1 MKIEVIDVF
10 GAVIPQLIEPMTMRF
25 STALGQFTVARS
37 NDGFT
42 WTPIPLIAGP
52 TLPTGFI
59 DGYYIDETGGVV
71 ILTNHLTEFGLK
83 SLQKNPLTLVSSVTT
98 LGVGKSTSISV
109 SGGSGSGGARYL
121 STTPTICSVASNGLI
136 TGIKAGLCTVTAT
149 KGGDAVY
156 LHADVSTSLNITAQP
171 GAILSVYGGLSIK
184 KVFINL
190 GTSSANKSIVIQAKA
205 ASSNKY
211 LTVKSLKLDSRGR
224 AVTMAKIPAKATVRV
239 LVSNKTVASIKSA
252 K

>member
-42 WTPIPLIAGP
+42 WTPIPQIAGP
-52 TLPTGFI
+52 TLPAGFI
-59 DGYYIDETGGVV
+59 DGYYIDANGGVV

-98 LGVGKSTSISV
+98 LGVGKSTSISIT
-109 SGGSGSGGARYL
+109 GGSGSGGTRYV
-121 STTPTICSVASNGLI
+121 STTPTICSVSSNGLI
-136 TGIKAGLCTVTAT
+136 TGVKAGLCTVTAT

-171 GAILSVYGGLSIK
+171 GAILSVYGALSIK

-190 GTSSANKSIVIQAKA
+190 GTAYANKSIALQAKA
-205 ASSNKY
+205 TTSSKY
-211 LTVKSLKLDSRGR
+211 LTVKSLKLDSMGR
-224 AVTMAKIPAKATVRV
+224 AVTLAKIPAKATVRV
-239 LVSNKTVASIKSA
+239 LVSNKSVASIKSA